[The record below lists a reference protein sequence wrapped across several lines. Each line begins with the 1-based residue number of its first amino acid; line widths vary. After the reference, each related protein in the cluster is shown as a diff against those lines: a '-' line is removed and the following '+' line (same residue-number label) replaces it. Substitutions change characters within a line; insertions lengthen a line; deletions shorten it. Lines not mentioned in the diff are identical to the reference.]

1 VKPKSIL
8 LIVALFIS
16 TLTWISNNP
25 FVNAFPSGINC
36 ESGNAVDTG
45 TGNEHIITFTAE
57 NNNQSDANC
66 TFTVPNN
73 VYAIDYLVVAGGGGG
88 NSGGGGAG
96 GLVTSWQVSSQED
109 VNSIVAQRGSP
120 MTVYPGSQI
129 PVIVGLGGVSGS
141 GGAYDPSG
149 NTQNLSRSLF
159 PIGFSGRN
167 SRFGGV
173 IAEGGGRGGYG
184 FGCQGGGTSSVCP
197 DGDMSGASGGSG
209 GGAAYDFQGL
219 NNSVA
224 SNSLVVGATT
234 RGNGGGAA
242 GNGTGYRAGS
252 GGGGAGTI
260 GQGATQLHVGG
271 QGGQGVQIDIT
282 GAPAI
287 YSCGGGGGVNENE
300 PRGNL
305 IYDLAG
311 NSRSYSIYENYQSV
325 SDVYGLTYFFYDET
339 TFTQYWTDSNFTD
352 QISFDSEL
360 QYWVNSEGSQVTPA
374 ASGFF
379 PGVIGLWAYNQLGQ
393 WFDSDGN
400 SYADTSETVI
410 QIDGGVAQN
419 YSAFLA
425 SYGVT
430 NFNQIPQRM
439 IYSGRSGGGAGG
451 CADAGRGSDRLV
463 DSGFGASSQ
472 SNATSGLNNFGHG
485 GGGTD
490 PESTVAG
497 RGGNGVVIIR
507 YITEDPNCPNDGQN
521 NPDTNQYPIACIAK
535 LRITAGD
542 TADES
547 RSARSVAVLSS
558 PISYSQSGD
567 TVSIV
572 TTVNGLNVS
581 IWNNRVLAKVES
593 SSSSLV
599 GGTYPIMYRITS
611 GANTSESFVLITVR
625 DPAQRTQTR
634 VPVDPRDTSVVLPR
648 IVLGQVNA
656 LQVCVSHRASG
667 DYPVSRKVELIQNP
681 GNATVDSLD
690 GKNLRMVG
698 NSSSIY
704 ANSQFIR
711 LTNEQQRLI
720 QQGKSIQLD
729 VNVSNTAVGG
739 NGSCEFGTDST
750 MTVYPLKL
758 TQVRAFTVLPKNG
771 RENN

>member
-1 VKPKSIL
+1 VNENDGPRFARYGQFRNGANS
-8 LIVALFIS
+8 FENIS
-16 TLTWISNNP
+16 ERGIYEEYDYIDVYGYEYSEAGIYWYYDSEADTFTDPVENVYLRVSGTDDFVYTDELENP
-25 FVNAFPSGINC
+25 YTITATPVVLWQQGVP
-36 ESGNAVDTG
+36 TG
-45 TGNEHIITFTAE
+45 RYIDSTGNYWSFSFEDSSWTNETTNEVWQRPII
-57 NNNQSDANC
+57 
-66 TFTVPNN
+66 
-73 VYAIDYLVVAGGGGG
+73 GG
-88 NSGGGGAG
+88 
-96 GLVTSWQVSSQED
+96 
-109 VNSIVAQRGSP
+109 
-120 MTVYPGSQI
+120 
-129 PVIVGLGGVSGS
+129 GLGG
-141 GGAYDPSG
+141 
-149 NTQNLSRSLF
+149 
-159 PIGFSGRN
+159 
-167 SRFGGV
+167 
-173 IAEGGGRGGYG
+173 
-184 FGCQGGGTSSVCP
+184 C
-197 DGDMSGASGGSG
+197 
-209 GGAAYDFQGL
+209 L
-219 NNSVA
+219 N
-224 SNSLVVGATT
+224 
-234 RGNGGGAA
+234 
-242 GNGTGYRAGS
+242 AGS
-252 GGGGAGTI
+252 GSSI
-260 GQGATQLHVGG
+260 NV
-271 QGGQGVQIDIT
+271 
-282 GAPAI
+282 
-287 YSCGGGGGVNENE
+287 
-300 PRGNL
+300 
-305 IYDLAG
+305 
-311 NSRSYSIYENYQSV
+311 NSRN
-325 SDVYGLTYFFYDET
+325 
-339 TFTQYWTDSNFTD
+339 
-352 QISFDSEL
+352 
-360 QYWVNSEGSQVTPA
+360 
-374 ASGFF
+374 
-379 PGVIGLWAYNQLGQ
+379 
-393 WFDSDGN
+393 
-400 SYADTSETVI
+400 
-410 QIDGGVAQN
+410 
-419 YSAFLA
+419 
-425 SYGVT
+425 
-430 NFNQIPQRM
+430 
-439 IYSGRSGGGAGG
+439 
-451 CADAGRGSDRLV
+451 
-463 DSGFGASSQ
+463 GASSD
-472 SNATSGLNNFGHG
+472 SDATSGLNNFGHG

-507 YITEDPNCPNDGQN
+507 YITEDPNCPNDGQKTPSAN
-521 NPDTNQYPIACIAK
+521 DYPIACIAK

-567 TVSIV
+567 TVSLV

-656 LQVCVSHRASG
+656 LQVCVSHRTSG
-667 DYPVSRKVELIQNP
+667 DYPVSRKVELIENQ

-750 MTVYPLKL
+750 MTIYPLKL